1 MAEWYRSQEQLMS
14 LHGLDPSAMLGYGM
28 GAAAAAFPPI
38 QPDAYTHAHAAAAA
52 AYNLQRQPQAVA
64 HGFAAQ
70 SCFGADQQWRQL
82 PDGSIMEL
90 RKEKSR
96 DAARS
101 RRGKENYEY
110 YELAKMLPLPGAIT
124 SQLDKASIIRLT
136 ISFLKLKDFTLH
148 GDPPWPRGLDNKG
161 LKAGSL
167 RHQQRTVPGMVEMFE
182 THQGTHIL
190 QSLDGFAFALTN
202 DGRFLYISETVS
214 IYLGLSQVELTGSS
228 VFDYIHTADHMELA
242 EQLGVTLAT
251 GQPLPSPNSTAS
263 SDDAS
268 TNQQGMMNPD
278 VCFPVASC
286 MAMNKDSQFKGYD
299 RAFCIR
305 MKSTLTKRG
314 CHFKS
319 AGYRVLLILGHMR
332 PQYSFAHSRRSQPE
346 LMGMVAMAIALPSPS
361 VHEIRLES
369 DMFITKLNF
378 DFRIAH
384 CEPKVCDLLDY
395 TSDELQGRSLYS
407 LCHGQDLEG
416 LRESHVTLIEKGQ
429 VMSPYFR
436 LLNKTGGYT
445 WMQICATIIINNK
458 NADEQNIICINYVIS
473 KSCYDNI
480 VLDQTQLDP
489 ALANMKTDDQEYH
502 QPQVTTP
509 EPSEGGASVVC
520 EEMRCSP
527 MLSTNKSSLGSS
539 SPIVSQQEAMS
550 SPLRSAPAVPL
561 DATAHIKTE
570 GSGVLSTTMNKSDTC
585 ADSQGMSHQSS
596 SPGHL
601 IGPQTTTPNTTHLR
615 TTPVNTTMLTPT
627 ALESPPVTSSAGRR
641 DEGSVRELEAAMTR
655 HLPDESSEFSSD
667 SLMKSGP
674 AGLTAGGSGQRSTI
688 QWVGGTNEGQQ
699 TSSSSFP
706 ASTILRQLYAS
717 RESVIRSSVQRSN
730 YSEVDATLPTPP
742 GSEGYQENMLS
753 KSHEFTYPGSGIPA
767 SGYSDYHSA
776 ITPPSSVSPR
786 EKIGNDCGDLR
797 GATGTYLDGGTG
809 MPIHLLPLKPQV
821 YSYGSPGVPME
832 SSGYSAP
839 LTDQAGLYSS
849 SSYQNYHTNSS
860 KTTYYDTLRAGSS
873 WYAPSS

>member
-1 MAEWYRSQEQLMS
+1 
-14 LHGLDPSAMLGYGM
+14 
-28 GAAAAAFPPI
+28 
-38 QPDAYTHAHAAAAA
+38 
-52 AYNLQRQPQAVA
+52 
-64 HGFAAQ
+64 
-70 SCFGADQQWRQL
+70 
-82 PDGSIMEL
+82 
-90 RKEKSR
+90 
-96 DAARS
+96 
-101 RRGKENYEY
+101 
-110 YELAKMLPLPGAIT
+110 MLPLPAAIT

-136 ISFLKLKDFTLH
+136 ISFLKLRDFTLH

-161 LKAGSL
+161 IKAGSL
-167 RHQQRTVPGMVEMFE
+167 RHQQRSVPGMVEMFE

-190 QSLDGFAFALTN
+190 QSLDGFAFALAN

-214 IYLGLSQVELTGSS
+214 IYLGLSQVEMTGSS

-286 MAMNKDSQFKGYD
+286 MVMNNNSQFKGYD

-319 AGYRVLLILGHMR
+319 AGYRVVLVLGHMR
-332 PQYSFAHSRRSQPE
+332 PQYSFCHSRKTPPQ
-346 LMGMVAMAIALPSPS
+346 LMGMVALAIALPPPS
-361 VHEIRLES
+361 VHEVRLES
-369 DMFITKLNF
+369 DMFVTRLNF

-407 LCHGQDLEG
+407 LCHGQDVEG
-416 LRESHVTLIEKGQ
+416 LRETHVTLIEKGQ

-445 WMQICATIIINNK
+445 WMQICATVIINNK
-458 NADEQNIICINYVIS
+458 NGDEQNIICINYVITNS
-473 KSCYDNI
+473 VYESM

-489 ALANMKTDDQEYH
+489 ALANMKTDEQEY

-527 MLSTNKSSLGSS
+527 VLSMNKTSLGSN
-539 SPIVSQQEAMS
+539 SPTVSQQEVMS
-550 SPLRSAPAVPL
+550 SPLRGTPTVAL

-570 GSGVLSTTMNKSDTC
+570 GSGILSTTLSKSDIRDNT
-585 ADSQGMSHQSS
+585 QGISDQAP
-596 SPGHL
+596 SPGC
-601 IGPQTTTPNTTHLR
+601 ISAPPTTTPNTSHLR
-615 TTPVNTTMLTPT
+615 TTPVNTTMLTPA
-627 ALESPPVTSSAGRR
+627 ALETAPVTTSASRS
-641 DEGSVRELEAAMTR
+641 DEGSVRDLEAAMTR

-667 SLMKSGP
+667 SLMKSGG
-674 AGLTAGGSGQRSTI
+674 AGLSAGGSGQRSTI
-688 QWVGGTNEGQQ
+688 QWVGGTNGGQQ
-699 TSSSSFP
+699 TSASSSFP

-717 RESVIRSSVQRSN
+717 RESVIRSSVQRSY
-730 YSEVDATLPTPP
+730 YSDVGTTLPTPP
-742 GSEGYQENMLS
+742 GTEGYQENMFS
-753 KSHEFTYPGSGIPA
+753 KSHDFTYPGSGLAA
-767 SGYSDYHSA
+767 SGYADYHSA
-776 ITPPSSVSPR
+776 MTPPSSVSPR
-786 EKIGNDCGDLR
+786 EKIGSDCGDLR
-797 GATGTYLDGGTG
+797 GATGTYLGDGSG
-809 MPIHLLPLKPQV
+809 MPAQPLPLKPQV
-821 YSYGSPGVPME
+821 YSYGSSGVPID

-839 LTDQAGLYSS
+839 LTDQAGIYSPS
-849 SSYQNYHTNSS
+849 SFHLYHTNSS
-860 KTTYYDTLRAGSS
+860 KTTSYDTLRAGSS